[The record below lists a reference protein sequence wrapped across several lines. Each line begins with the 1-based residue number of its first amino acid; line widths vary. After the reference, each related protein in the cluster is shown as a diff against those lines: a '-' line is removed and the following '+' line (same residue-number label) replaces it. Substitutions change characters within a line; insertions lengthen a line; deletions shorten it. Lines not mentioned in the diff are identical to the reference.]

1 MSFPFLQTDI
11 HTSRR
16 RTVRHSRPVVPSRGR
31 AGNNKRSRRFLPR
44 RQDLSTDLRGL
55 VDPGLDRRNTPGA
68 PSPTRQGNKVDSA
81 DVARRSEAD
90 VSVTS
95 GALFSAAFSDRGVPG
110 TRNADAREP
119 ICCRVHRGGPITSHD
134 GGWTFNSPSRPK
146 SRPRGRP
153 RSSVPGAAFTRRSKA
168 ARPRN
173 FSLQKPGARRT
184 TWPFR
189 GAQREVRRDPSRK
202 RPGVPSP
209 ALIRRR
215 LARAPVRS
223 LGFPRPRARRS
234 PDASPHGS
242 LNPLDQIHCTT
253 RRPR

>member
-1 MSFPFLQTDI
+1 MSTGL
-11 HTSRR
+11 
-16 RTVRHSRPVVPSRGR
+16 R
-31 AGNNKRSRRFLPR
+31 A
-44 RQDLSTDLRGL
+44 

-110 TRNADAREP
+110 TRMRDAREP

-134 GGWTFNSPSRPK
+134 GGWTLNSPSRPK

-184 TWPFR
+184 TWPLR

-242 LNPLDQIHCTT
+242 LNPLDQFRCAT

>member
-1 MSFPFLQTDI
+1 M
-11 HTSRR
+11 
-16 RTVRHSRPVVPSRGR
+16 VPSRGR

-44 RQDLSTDLRGL
+44 RQDLSTGLRGL
-55 VDPGLDRRNTPGA
+55 VDPGLDRRNTPGTLSD
-68 PSPTRQGNKVDSA
+68 SPREQRFRG
-81 DVARRSEAD
+81 RRTTQRGRRFGDLRCAF
-90 VSVTS
+90 
-95 GALFSAAFSDRGVPG
+95 LRRFSDRGVPG
-110 TRNADAREP
+110 TRNARRARA
-119 ICCRVHRGGPITSHD
+119 ICRRVHRGGPITSHD
-134 GGWTFNSPSRPK
+134 GGWTLNSPSRPK

-153 RSSVPGAAFTRRSKA
+153 RSSVPGAAFTRQSKA

-184 TWPFR
+184 TWPLR

-209 ALIRRR
+209 AVIRRR